1 MNMNS
6 LLDIIGLLSI
16 LAQSNISL
24 ILNSKPQIGDT
35 DFLIRL
41 KFIHAHTFLIILI
54 TQVSSEDANSP
65 QITQNSHVSITT
77 ILLVSVVLAI
87 LDTTWL
93 MEDVS
98 KLIAQLD
105 STKNMVNVLKTQQD
119 VPSTVTSLNVLNAQL
134 DTPLPMVSVTELL

>member
-6 LLDIIGLLSI
+6 PLDIIGLLSI

-24 ILNSKPQIGDT
+24 ILNSKLQLGDT
-35 DFLIRL
+35 DFLIQL

-54 TQVSSEDANSP
+54 TQVSSEDVNSP
-65 QITQNSHVSITT
+65 QTTQNSHVSIST

-134 DTPLPMVSVTELL
+134 DTPLPTVSVTEHL

>member
-6 LLDIIGLLSI
+6 PLDIIGLLSI
-16 LAQSNISL
+16 LAQSNITL
-24 ILNSKPQIGDT
+24 TLNSKLQLGDT
-35 DFLIRL
+35 DFLIQL
-41 KFIHAHTFLIILI
+41 KFTHVHTFLIILI

-93 MEDVS
+93 MEDVL

-105 STKNMVNVLKTQQD
+105 NTKSMANVLKTQQD

>member
-6 LLDIIGLLSI
+6 PLDIIGLLSI

-54 TQVSSEDANSP
+54 TQVSSEDVNSP
-65 QITQNSHVSITT
+65 QTTQNSHVSIST

-93 MEDVS
+93 MEDVL

-134 DTPLPMVSVTELL
+134 DTPLPTVSVTELL